1 MIITSDDSEY
11 TVFVKVHLGEQ
22 FLMFDLDLCRY
33 FCGIDVSSTSDGI
46 GCKRS
51 TSKIFFI
58 VHLSLTND
66 HRTVETPIKLNL
78 HLHPSDGEPH

>member
-46 GCKRS
+46 YRMQEKYIQDLLYRS
-51 TSKIFFI
+51 
-58 VHLSLTND
+58 SLID
-66 HRTVETPIKLNL
+66 Q
-78 HLHPSDGEPH
+78 